1 MLKEKFPG
9 IYELGNSILTK
20 NLAPGKK
27 VYGEEVKVIDG
38 KEYRVWNPFRSKL
51 GAAIK
56 NGLKEFPIKPGNAV
70 LYLGSAEGTTVSH
83 ISDIVGEKGI
93 VFGVDISARVM
104 NKFIFI
110 CEQRPNIVPILA
122 DANEPNSYKKD
133 IGGFSVDVLFQDV
146 SQKNQ
151 AEIFLKNS
159 RVYLRGGKHGL
170 LTIKA
175 HSISSEKSLKEV
187 LGNEEK
193 KLYNEFNVQQV
204 IDLSPFEKEHAV
216 IYCKRKN

>member
-20 NLAPGKK
+20 SLAPGKK
-27 VYGEEVKVIDG
+27 VYGEEIKLIDG

-56 NGLKEFPIKPGNAV
+56 NGLKEFSIKPGSNV

-110 CEQRPNIVPILA
+110 CEQRPNIVPILQMRMSPTA
-122 DANEPNSYKKD
+122 TKK
-133 IGGFSVDVLFQDV
+133 I
-146 SQKNQ
+146 
-151 AEIFLKNS
+151 
-159 RVYLRGGKHGL
+159 
-170 LTIKA
+170 
-175 HSISSEKSLKEV
+175 
-187 LGNEEK
+187 
-193 KLYNEFNVQQV
+193 
-204 IDLSPFEKEHAV
+204 
-216 IYCKRKN
+216 

>member
-1 MLKEKFPG
+1 
-9 IYELGNSILTK
+9 
-20 NLAPGKK
+20 
-27 VYGEEVKVIDG
+27 
-38 KEYRVWNPFRSKL
+38 
-51 GAAIK
+51 
-56 NGLKEFPIKPGNAV
+56 V

-83 ISDIVGEKGI
+83 LSDIVGEKGI

-104 NKFIFI
+104 NKFIFL

-122 DANEPNSYKKD
+122 DANEPNSYKKE
-133 IGGFSVDVLFQDV
+133 IGRFNVDVVFQDV

-175 HSISSEKSLKEV
+175 HSISSEKNIGDV
-187 LGNEEK
+187 LAVEEK
-193 KLYNEFNVQQV
+193 KLYNEFNVEQV
-204 IDLSPFEKEHAV
+204 VDLAPFEKEHAV
-216 IYCKRKN
+216 IHCRRK

>member
-9 IYELGNSILTK
+9 VFGLGDQILTR

-27 VYGEEVKVIDG
+27 VYGEETKLIDG

-56 NGLKEFPIKPGNAV
+56 NGLKEFPIRPGSVV

-110 CEQRPNIVPILA
+110 CEQRPNIVPILS
-122 DANEPNSYKKD
+122 DANEPNSYREE
-133 IGGFSVDVLFQDV
+133 IGRFSVDVLFQDV

-175 HSISSEKSLKEV
+175 HSISSEKSLSEV

-193 KLYNEFNVQQV
+193 KLHNEFNVQQV
-204 IDLSPFEKEHAV
+204 IDLAPFEKEHAV
-216 IYCKRKN
+216 IHCKRKN